1 MLKNTF
7 NKFFVAIIIFL
18 TILVVGIKIYSILSF
33 PEISDWNYTQ
43 LKKINK
49 EKIDFSFVV
58 FADNKNSIR
67 TFKSLIKKVNNEK
80 ALFAIDVGDLV
91 YDGENEKFRFFIN
104 QIKQLQKPLLTVIG
118 NHEIKE
124 NGRGN
129 YYDFFGRFYYSFAI
143 GNSYFIILD
152 DAKEENIDPWQM
164 EWLKKELQKSQQY
177 KYRFVFMHVPLYDP
191 RKGEFK
197 RGHSLK
203 DLAFAK
209 KLNDLFDQHHVTMI
223 FSSHIHAY
231 YRGTWKET
239 PYIITGGA
247 GAELAGT
254 EPAHYF
260 YHYLVVHVS
269 EQGVHYQIVKLKSP
283 DFEIVDRLTHDLW
296 IYVYA
301 FFSIHYLDILIILA
315 FCYFGVYF
323 IFRKRKKWMK
333 KSNLKF

>member
-1 MLKNTF
+1 MLTN
-7 NKFFVAIIIFL
+7 AIKKYFLGLVIFL

-33 PEISDWNYTQ
+33 PGISDWNYTQ
-43 LKKINK
+43 LEKINK
-49 EKIDFSFVV
+49 QQNEFSFVV
-58 FADNKNSIR
+58 FGDNKNSIG
-67 TFKSLIKKVNNEK
+67 TFKSLIKKVNNENS
-80 ALFAIDVGDLV
+80 LFAIDVGDLV
-91 YDGENEKFRFFIN
+91 YDGEKEKYRFFIN
-104 QIKQLQKPLLTVIG
+104 QIKQIQKPLLTVVG

-129 YYDFFGRFYYSFAI
+129 YYDFFGRFYYSLAI
-143 GNSYFIILD
+143 GSSYFMILD
-152 DAKEENIDPWQM
+152 DADEKNIDPWQM
-164 EWLKKELQKSQQY
+164 EWLKKELQKSQHY

-203 DLAFAK
+203 DLACAK
-209 KLNDLFDQHHVTMI
+209 KLNDLFDQYHVTMI
-223 FSSHIHAY
+223 FASHIHAY
-231 YRGTWKET
+231 YRGSWRKT

-247 GAELAGT
+247 GAELAGAD
-254 EPAHYF
+254 PAHYF

-301 FFSIHYLDILIILA
+301 FFAIHYLDMLIILA
-315 FCYFGVYF
+315 LFYLGVHF
-323 IFRKRKKWMK
+323 ICRKRKEL
-333 KSNLKF
+333 LKNNRV